1 MLFKTR
7 LAGKCYLA
15 HRVFSPHTI
24 LFNCDAEAGLNQRF
38 PSDGEFNFENGYC
51 MFVAKSLNAD
61 DMTIKGGFTL
71 RLRSSATLTFR
82 LSPFPA
88 EVQEGILY
96 EANYG

>member
-38 PSDGEFNFENGYC
+38 LKIE
-51 MFVAKSLNAD
+51 V
-61 DMTIKGGFTL
+61 TGGITPE
-71 RLRSSATLTFR
+71 
-82 LSPFPA
+82 LS
-88 EVQEGILY
+88 EILQGID
-96 EANYG
+96 ERRTAH